1 MLLLN
6 QDLEQGIHT
15 MANCLHF
22 VSIISCMV
30 RLSSLRILKGQRQI
44 IRIII
49 QYQPVSI
56 FLSTSI
62 LNNLRETGLEYIL
75 KKESWHIN
83 DLPLVMIND
92 SPVGSTNRITLL
104 LNELLIG

>member
-1 MLLLN
+1 MLSGN
-6 QDLEQGIHT
+6 RAEDSEIPMQG
-15 MANCLHF
+15 NCLHF

-75 KKESWHIN
+75 KKESWQIY